1 MVRVRMNPTFGWLGA
16 AALAFGV
23 FLRITRELI
32 EGELGRGDGTILR
45 EVAKARNPWLTV
57 AAVDITSLGS
67 VTIVTLFT
75 VLALTILIRMG
86 DRKGAMQL
94 LSSSAGAGM
103 LTLGTKL
110 LVERVRPTVAQQLVE
125 ATGFSYPSGHSA
137 SSTALYLTLAI
148 LAARHL
154 RRRADRGAVFAVA
167 IAVILAVAASRLY
180 LGVHYLTDVASGVAL
195 GAAWVFLVAGLFGRR
210 ITTP

>member
-1 MVRVRMNPTFGWLGA
+1 MRTKATFVWLGA
-16 AALAFGV
+16 AALALGV

-32 EGELGRGDGTILR
+32 EGELGRGDSSILR
-45 EVAKARNPWLTV
+45 EVAKARNPWLTI

-67 VTIVTLFT
+67 VTIVTLLT
-75 VLALTILIRMG
+75 VLALAILIRMG
-86 DRKGAMQL
+86 DRIGALQL
-94 LSSSAGAGM
+94 LASSAGAGM

-110 LVERVRPTVAQQLVE
+110 LVERVRPAVAQQLVT

-154 RRRADRGAVFAVA
+154 RRSADRSAVFAGA
-167 IAVILAVAASRLY
+167 AAVILAVAASRVY

-195 GAAWVFLVAGLFGRR
+195 GAAWVFLLTGLFGRR
-210 ITTP
+210 ITAP

>member
-1 MVRVRMNPTFGWLGA
+1 MRTKATFVWLGA

-32 EGELGRGDGTILR
+32 EGELGTGDGTILR
-45 EVAKARNPWLTV
+45 EVAKARNPWLTI

-67 VTIVTLFT
+67 ATIVTLFT
-75 VLALTILIRMG
+75 VLAFAILIRIG
-86 DRKGAMQL
+86 DRIGAIQL
-94 LSSSAGAGM
+94 LASSAGAGL

-110 LVERVRPTVAQQLVE
+110 LVERVRPAVAQQLVA

-154 RRRADRGAVFAVA
+154 RRGGDRSAVFGGAV
-167 IAVILAVAASRLY
+167 AVILAVAASRVY

-195 GAAWVFLVAGLFGRR
+195 GAAWVCLMAGLFGVF
-210 ITTP
+210 P

>member
-1 MVRVRMNPTFGWLGA
+1 MRTKATFVWLGA

-45 EVAKARNPWLTV
+45 EVAKARNPWLTI

-75 VLALTILIRMG
+75 VLAFAILIRMG
-86 DRKGAMQL
+86 DRRGAIQL
-94 LSSSAGAGM
+94 LASSAGAGM

-110 LVERVRPTVAQQLVE
+110 LVERVRPAVAQQLVA

-154 RRRADRGAVFAVA
+154 RRSGDRSAVFGGAV
-167 IAVILAVAASRLY
+167 AVILAVAASRVY

-195 GAAWVFLVAGLFGRR
+195 GAAWVCLMAGLFGVF
-210 ITTP
+210 P